1 MVAGPESVGR
11 ARSRTGGG
19 AGERP
24 GGVAALTRREVGARG
39 ERLAEEHLVA
49 AGAQVLD
56 RNWRCRWGE
65 LDLVVRDGDAL
76 VGVEVRTRR
85 TTASGTPLESVTPL
99 KVARL
104 RRLLGLWCAEHPG
117 RVRAGLLRL
126 DVVGVL
132 LDAAGAAEVQ
142 HVRGVGS

>member
-1 MVAGPESVGR
+1 MDGRGTAQVPGAVG
-11 ARSRTGGG
+11 
-19 AGERP
+19 
-24 GGVAALTRREVGARG
+24 ALTRREVGAHG
-39 ERLAEEHLVA
+39 ERVAEAHLVA
-49 AGAQVLD
+49 AGAEVLD

-85 TTASGTPLESVTPL
+85 TTAAGTPLESVTPL

-104 RRLLGLWCAEHPG
+104 RRLLGLWCADHPA
-117 RVRAGLLRL
+117 RARAGRLRL

-132 LDAAGAAEVQ
+132 LDAGGRASVQ
-142 HVRGVGS
+142 HVRGVEGA

>member
-1 MVAGPESVGR
+1 VADGR
-11 ARSRTGGG
+11 GT
-19 AGERP
+19 AGVP
-24 GGVAALTRREVGARG
+24 GGVGALTRREVGAHG
-39 ERLAEEHLVA
+39 ERVAEAHLVA
-49 AGAQVLD
+49 AGAEVLD

-117 RVRAGLLRL
+117 RARTGRLRL

-132 LDAAGAAEVQ
+132 LDASGGAAVQ
-142 HVRGVGS
+142 HVRGAGEA

>member
-1 MVAGPESVGR
+1 MS
-11 ARSRTGGG
+11 
-19 AGERP
+19 
-24 GGVAALTRREVGARG
+24 RREVGERG
-39 ERLAEEHLVA
+39 ERLAEAHLVA
-49 AGAQVLD
+49 GGAQVLD

-117 RVRAGLLRL
+117 RARTGELRL

-132 LDAAGAAEVQ
+132 LDRAGGAEVQ
-142 HVRGVGS
+142 HVRGVGA